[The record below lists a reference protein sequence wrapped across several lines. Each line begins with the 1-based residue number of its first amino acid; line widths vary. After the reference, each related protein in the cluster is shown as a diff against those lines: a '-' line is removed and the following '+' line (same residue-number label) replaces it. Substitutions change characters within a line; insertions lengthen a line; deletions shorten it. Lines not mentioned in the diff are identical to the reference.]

1 MDPIACTMITSDEY
15 FEMANGWSQYR
26 AFRSASELCWYAERE
41 PDSDFRQFAIVAH
54 PTRFILAVREK
65 FAGRN

>member
-1 MDPIACTMITSDEY
+1 MDPTACRLITSDEY
-15 FEMANGWSQYR
+15 FEMANG
-26 AFRSASELCWYAERE
+26 AFRSASALCWYAERE